1 MTIEEKA
8 KVYDEAV
15 RRAKAAID
23 VAADKDLVRGVI
35 RTILPELRESEYES
49 EDEKTRKQLIDFI
62 SDIKR
67 ISESGWSSWA
77 VRKDDAEMC
86 NAFLTYLEKQKD
98 ASKAI
103 EAVEKIDKYI
113 DEHLVNAYDMKDY
126 NPEKKYY
133 CGWDDALS
141 KIAGILQDVYSNEKQ
156 KASLKDFIDNFPYSA
171 QKEQK
176 SVEIHIDNPNIQ
188 KVDPNIKITTS
199 DSSTSCNELPYM
211 SNESYRIDYLDEKQ
225 KKQKPSE
232 RIEMKKSLSDTVIT
246 ELSKYNGE
254 NYWKSPWAMDSTG
267 LQYPLYFANLG
278 ATWQKEQKPA
288 EQLGGTFT
296 SYDIAKT
303 FTEGQNYVIAHPE
316 KFGLCKPA
324 EWSEEDK
331 GILLSIKCV
340 IDSVWH
346 NFHYDCSKEELKEM
360 WNWLDAL
367 WQRVEYSQPK
377 QEWSEKDEYILKN
390 IYDFI
395 KENTIN
401 PNRVNCAKE
410 CLNWLKFLPERFNLQ
425 PKQDWNQDDEQ
436 YLLVCKNALQK
447 YQHFGQWDANIISDW
462 LERRLKSSYQPKQ
475 EWSEEDEKHLNW
487 VIEHFRQSGEL
498 YHDLIDWLK
507 SLRSQPHWK
516 PSNEQMDALKD
527 VAYGTYQNGDGLAL
541 RSLYE
546 QLKKLM

>member
-8 KVYDEAV
+8 KAYDEALKKMQPLYEQ
-15 RRAKAAID
+15 AK
-23 VAADKDLVRGVI
+23 KDDNPI
-35 RTILPELRESEYES
+35 WSTYEYLFPQICES
-49 EDEKTRKQLIDFI
+49 EDERIRKEIVSALKFANVGGVYDKHI
-62 SDIKR
+62 
-67 ISESGWSSWA
+67 A
-77 VRKDDAEMC
+77 
-86 NAFLTYLEKQKD
+86 YLEKQKD
-98 ASKAI
+98 ASKVI
-103 EAVEKIDKYI
+103 EAVERIDKYI

-133 CGWDDALS
+133 CGWDDALG

-156 KASLKDFIDNFPYSA
+156 KVSLKDFIDNFPYSA

-331 GILLSIKCV
+331 
-340 IDSVWH
+340 
-346 NFHYDCSKEELKEM
+346 EM
-360 WNWLDAL
+360 LDAMIDIVSNSL
-367 WQRVEYSQPK
+367 YEPLCPREGM
-377 QEWSEKDEYILKN
+377 L
-390 IYDFI
+390 
-395 KENTIN
+395 
-401 PNRVNCAKE
+401 A
-410 CLNWLKFLPERFNLQ
+410 WLKFLRP
-425 PKQDWNQDDEQ
+425 
-436 YLLVCKNALQK
+436 
-447 YQHFGQWDANIISDW
+447 
-462 LERRLKSSYQPKQ
+462 
-475 EWSEEDEKHLNW
+475 
-487 VIEHFRQSGEL
+487 
-498 YHDLIDWLK
+498 
-507 SLRSQPHWK
+507 QPHWK
-516 PSNEQMDALKD
+516 PSEEQMDALKD

>member
-8 KVYDEAV
+8 KAYDEALKKMQPLYEQ
-15 RRAKAAID
+15 AKKGDNPIWS
-23 VAADKDLVRGVI
+23 
-35 RTILPELRESEYES
+35 TYEYLFPQICES
-49 EDEKTRKQLIDFI
+49 EDERIRKTLIEYFNERNSYRDEDETFN
-62 SDIKR
+62 
-67 ISESGWSSWA
+67 GVPYSSIIA
-77 VRKDDAEMC
+77 
-86 NAFLTYLEKQKD
+86 YLEKQKD

-103 EAVEKIDKYI
+103 EAVERIDKYI

-303 FTEGQNYVIAHPE
+303 FTDGQNYVIAHPE

-367 WQRVEYSQPK
+367 WQRVEYPQLK

-425 PKQDWNQDDEQ
+425 PKQDWSDDIIRKAVKEVG
-436 YLLVCKNALQK
+436 LT
-447 YQHFGQWDANIISDW
+447 QHQIDW
-462 LERRLKSSYQPKQ
+462 FKTNVFPPKQ
-475 EWSEEDEKHLNW
+475 EWSDEDETRLTNT
-487 VIEHFRQSGEL
+487 
-498 YHDLIDWLK
+498 LIMLKEYTIHHYSKDDVNKSVDWLEKRFK
-507 SLRSQPHWK
+507 SLRPQPHWK
-516 PSNEQMDALKD
+516 PSEEQMDALKD
-527 VAYGTYQNGDGLAL
+527 VAYGTYQNGDGPAL
-541 RSLYE
+541 RELYE
-546 QLKKLM
+546 QLKKLI